1 MNKFLIFLLIFV
13 ILSITCE
20 TFKLIPIDE
29 DDDDVEAINFNKDDT
44 ETKEEKFLRIDE
56 DADENLTFDEF
67 LHSDMNYEK
76 IKKEEFES
84 YDRNGDGIV
93 TKGEYYDKHK
103 EDEEEFKNHHTNY
116 INELFE
122 EFDIDKN
129 NKLNEREV
137 ENVLRKK
144 FLLKPK
150 SNFNHVISSFDK
162 DGDSEWNKEEYSGFD
177 KKLPFEEFDSVINGD
192 KKTINL

>member
-1 MNKFLIFLLIFV
+1 MNKFLIFSLIFI
-13 ILSITCE
+13 ILSMYCE
-20 TFKLIPIDE
+20 SFKLIPFNE
-29 DDDDVEAINFNKDDT
+29 DDNDEVINFNQEDD

-56 DADENLTFDEF
+56 DADENLSFDEF
-67 LHSDMNYEK
+67 LHSDIRYEK
-76 IKKEEFES
+76 IKKEEFDS
-84 YDRNGDGIV
+84 YDKNGDGIV
-93 TKGEYYDKHK
+93 TKGEYYNKQKD
-103 EDEEEFKNHHTNY
+103 DEEQFKNHHSNY

-129 NKLNEREV
+129 NKLNEHEI

-150 SNFNHVISSFDK
+150 SNFDNIISSFDK

-177 KKLPFEEFDSVINGD
+177 EKLPFEEFESIINGD
-192 KKTINL
+192 KKSNNL